1 MKFDLKILMFLT
13 WIISIAFSIWLFW
26 IGFGIYMTAGSNQE
40 CFPVYFSMWPTLI
53 LVIFSFFS
61 PRIGG
66 ALLMGNAVNFS
77 ILFFIETF
85 CVPGLSV
92 PSVIHNFIVYSQK
105 YYFFLNIPRYF
116 RLTVLRCLMD
126 HSYYT
131 FLNFANI
138 YLRR

>member
-1 MKFDLKILMFLT
+1 MFLT

-105 YYFFLNIPRYF
+105 YYFFLNI
-116 RLTVLRCLMD
+116 LTISGLMMLLGC
-126 HSYYT
+126 SFFFIVSKQRSSFMKAKKT
-131 FLNFANI
+131 P
-138 YLRR
+138 